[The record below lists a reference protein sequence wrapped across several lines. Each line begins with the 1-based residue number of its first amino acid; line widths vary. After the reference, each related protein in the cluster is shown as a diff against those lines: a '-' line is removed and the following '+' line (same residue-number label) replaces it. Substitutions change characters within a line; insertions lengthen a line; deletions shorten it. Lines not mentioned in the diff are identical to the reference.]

1 MCKICAREYDS
12 CWCKDREGVPGAKNL
27 LQKVMCANWRLDIRF
42 EFKSD
47 QKSHASLRTKELLG
61 YVTFSHAGR
70 AILSL
75 QPALKPPHCN
85 HYEIKLNGRVSP
97 FFFTILKSLILY
109 CHCLVAL
116 IKSQILSMCL
126 PISYPEDRKDVGEL
140 EKLLRSDLPDAKRM
154 YRRCTQEKRPSL
166 SQEWPV
172 VRGMDQGV

>member
-75 QPALKPPHCN
+75 QPMCKICAREYDSCWCKDREGVPGAKNLLQKVMCANWRLDIRFEFKSDQKSHASLRTKELLGYVTFS
-85 HYEIKLNGRVSP
+85 HAGR
-97 FFFTILKSLILY
+97 
-109 CHCLVAL
+109 A
-116 IKSQILSMCL
+116 ILSL
-126 PISYPEDRKDVGEL
+126 
-140 EKLLRSDLPDAKRM
+140 
-154 YRRCTQEKRPSL
+154 Q
-166 SQEWPV
+166 
-172 VRGMDQGV
+172 